1 MGRLSSVACSPASI
15 TALPASPGILPS
27 PMPGSAMLSSLKTE
41 DCFSEPWLCWTL
53 ESLVLKPA
61 PAASLMNTPHSC
73 HRNLDSSTT
82 SPTPTSVWQAG
93 PLQPNSSGKCS
104 SWPMCSLSFSVTY
117 SLWSLANLSALSYL
131 SHILVIIFCEKE
143 TDCKWW
149 MRWAVT
155 AQNRVSKGW
164 RMWVAV
170 TWCVWR
176 GCPLYWI
183 LIWLR
188 ESIEGKGPRTH
199 LNEIY
204 ITLARVIKTH
214 LILVSILP
222 FCPAHRN
229 TINSTIN

>member
-1 MGRLSSVACSPASI
+1 
-15 TALPASPGILPS
+15 
-27 PMPGSAMLSSLKTE
+27 
-41 DCFSEPWLCWTL
+41 
-53 ESLVLKPA
+53 
-61 PAASLMNTPHSC
+61 MNTPHSC
-73 HRNLDSSTT
+73 YRNLYSSTVLK
-82 SPTPTSVWQAG
+82 TPTSVWQAG
-93 PLQPNSSGKCS
+93 PLQSNTSGKCS
-104 SWPMCSLSFSVTY
+104 SWQTCSLSFSVIHSFWRPGKSFCLELFITHF
-117 SLWSLANLSALSYL
+117 SDN
-131 SHILVIIFCEKE
+131 FCEKE

-155 AQNRVSKGW
+155 ARNRMSKGW
-164 RMWVAV
+164 RMWVTV

-188 ESIEGKGPRTH
+188 ESTEGKGPKTH